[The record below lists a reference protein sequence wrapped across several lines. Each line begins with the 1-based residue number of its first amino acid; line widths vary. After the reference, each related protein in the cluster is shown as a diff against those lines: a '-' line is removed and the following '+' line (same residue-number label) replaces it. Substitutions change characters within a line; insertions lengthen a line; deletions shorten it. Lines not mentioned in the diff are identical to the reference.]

1 MEGYNL
7 NVFDHRNGIDKS
19 NISGFTLLEVV
30 IGIVLFV
37 AVALPLTA
45 WFYSNN
51 GTIHSQESLIAVWL
65 LEQESA
71 HIKMFPEEV
80 GSVRVRV
87 VDGKEWKIMI
97 NKEGNQLVQYTLSA
111 ATNGKKMGE
120 VVVYGL
126 SGK

>member
-1 MEGYNL
+1 MD
-7 NVFDHRNGIDKS
+7 VFDNREGIVNS
-19 NISGFTLLEVV
+19 NISGFTLLEVI

-37 AVALPLTA
+37 SVALPLTA
-45 WFYSNN
+45 WFYSSN

-65 LEQESA
+65 LEQECA

-80 GSVRVRV
+80 VPTKVRV
-87 VDGKEWKIMI
+87 VNGKEWKVVIS
-97 NKEGNQLVQYTLSA
+97 KEGDQLVQYKLSA
-111 ATNGKKMGE
+111 STNGKKMGE